1 MFKSSKWNPLKKEDP
16 KELVRKWKGSI
27 RSEIR
32 NTEREINSLVLEQKK
47 AAVQIKE
54 CAKRND
60 MISAKVNI
68 LAACLPLPSLT
79 LFFKQ
84 SFDSTVV
91 RLYFFN
97 SLQLLAK
104 EVVRLRGAV
113 ARLAG
118 NKANL
123 IALSNEMT
131 QMLAV
136 SKVATTIKQSST
148 LMATM
153 NNLVKIP
160 RLQQDMKEMAKEM
173 ARAGLIQDT
182 ISESMDSAMD
192 SENIEEA
199 AAEAVDQVLLEITGE
214 TMSQMSAVPT
224 GKVGGKTTVAV
235 ETTQEEED
243 DDALMERLAGLKAL
257 A

>member
-60 MISAKVNI
+60 MISAK
-68 LAACLPLPSLT
+68 
-79 LFFKQ
+79 
-84 SFDSTVV
+84 
-91 RLYFFN
+91 
-97 SLQLLAK
+97 LLAK